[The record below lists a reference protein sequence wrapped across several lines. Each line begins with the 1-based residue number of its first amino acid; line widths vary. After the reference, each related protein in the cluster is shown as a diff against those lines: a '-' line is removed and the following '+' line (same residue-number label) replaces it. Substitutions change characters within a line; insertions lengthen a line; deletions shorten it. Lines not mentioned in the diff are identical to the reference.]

1 MQCNPLPLP
10 NPAPRST
17 ATRVGLVFGGRSGEH
32 DVSIR
37 SARAIA
43 HALSTGDNRQRHQ
56 VVLHYVTRGGRWLVG
71 DGAAAALSGAIPPES
86 DRHLPRLPTT
96 AHQVDVW
103 FPVLHGPN
111 GEDGTVQGLFTLLDQ
126 PFVGTGVLGAAV
138 GMDKQA
144 MKAAFATAGLPQAAY
159 VCATA
164 NELARPDELVNTV
177 EHRLGYPCFV
187 KPANLGSSLGVSK
200 AGDREGLLAG
210 LQSAARLDDRL
221 VVEAAVPGRE
231 LECAVLGYGHLDA
244 SVVGEILYDTEW
256 YDYTSKYSPGRSSL
270 VIPASIPQAIHD
282 RIRRLAV
289 RATQAVGA
297 YGLSRV
303 DFFYQEDGQNLYVN
317 EINTMPGFTSQSM
330 YPLLWQASGVSVE
343 ELVHRLIELAQER
356 HQGSPSSRSTNRPI
370 QSTELSC

>member
-1 MQCNPLPLP
+1 M
-10 NPAPRST
+10 
-17 ATRVGLVFGGRSGEH
+17 FGGRSGEH

-37 SARAIA
+37 SARTIA
-43 HALSTGDNRQRHQ
+43 DALSRGDNRQRYQ
-56 VVLHYVTRGGRWLVG
+56 VVLHYITRGGRWIVG
-71 DGAAAALSGAIPPES
+71 DGATAALSGTIPAGS
-86 DRHLPRLPTT
+86 DNHLPRLPTT

-144 MKAAFATAGLPQAAY
+144 MKAAFATAGLPQVSY

-164 NELARPDELVNTV
+164 NGLAYSDELVNNV
-177 EHRLGYPCFV
+177 EKHLGYPCFV
-187 KPANLGSSLGVSK
+187 KPANLGSSLGISK
-200 AGDREGLLAG
+200 AGDRGALLAG
-210 LQSAARLDDRL
+210 LQAAAQLDDRL
-221 VVEAAVPGRE
+221 IVEAAVPARE
-231 LECAVLGYGHLDA
+231 LECAVLGYGHPDA
-244 SVVGEILYDTEW
+244 SVVGEILYDAEW
-256 YDYTSKYSPGRSSL
+256 YDYTSKYSPGHSSL
-270 VIPASIPQAIHD
+270 VIPASVPQAIHD
-282 RIRRLAV
+282 RVRRLAV
-289 RATQAVGA
+289 QATQAVGA

-303 DFFYQEDGQNLYVN
+303 DFFYQEDGQALYVN

-343 ELVHRLIELAQER
+343 ELVHRLIGLAQER
-356 HQGSPSSRSTNRPI
+356 HGGSPSPRPTNQPI

>member
-1 MQCNPLPLP
+1 M
-10 NPAPRST
+10 
-17 ATRVGLVFGGRSGEH
+17 FGGRSGEH

-37 SARAIA
+37 SARTIA
-43 HALSTGDNRQRHQ
+43 HALSTGDNRQRHK

-71 DGAAAALSGAIPPES
+71 DGAAAALSGAIPEGTDS
-86 DRHLPRLPTT
+86 NLPMLPTT

-159 VCATA
+159 VCTTA
-164 NELARPDELVNTV
+164 NELGRTDELVNSV
-177 EHRLGYPCFV
+177 EHRLGYPCFI

-200 AGDREGLLAG
+200 AGDREALLAG
-210 LQSAARLDDRL
+210 LQAAARLDDRL

-231 LECAVLGYGHLDA
+231 LECAVLGYGHLDT

-256 YDYTSKYSPGRSSL
+256 YDYTTKYSPGRSSL
-270 VIPASIPQAIHD
+270 VIPASIPPAIHD

-303 DFFYQEDGQNLYVN
+303 DFFYQEDGQTLYVN

-343 ELVHRLIELAQER
+343 ELVHRLIGLAQER
-356 HQGSPSSRSTNRPI
+356 HQGSHPTRVYESAHSVH
-370 QSTELSC
+370 

>member
-1 MQCNPLPLP
+1 VTNLPLP
-10 NPAPRST
+10 NPVPQPT

-37 SARAIA
+37 SARTIA
-43 HALSTGDNRQRHQ
+43 DALSTGANRQRYQ
-56 VVLHYVTRGGRWLVG
+56 LVAHYITRGGRWLVG
-71 DGAAAALSGAIPPES
+71 EGATAALSGAIPVSP
-86 DRHLPRLPTT
+86 DDHLSRLPTT

-144 MKAAFATAGLPQAAY
+144 MKAAFATAGLPQVSH

-164 NELARPDELVNTV
+164 DELTHPDELVNHV
-177 EHRLGYPCFV
+177 EQRLGYPCFV
-187 KPANLGSSLGVSK
+187 KPANLGSSVGIRK
-200 AGDREGLLAG
+200 AGNRGTLLAG
-210 LQSAARLDDRL
+210 LQAAAQLDDRL
-221 VVEAAVPGRE
+221 IIETAIAARE
-231 LECAVLGYGHLDA
+231 LECAVLGDGTLNT

-256 YDYTSKYSPGRSSL
+256 YDYTTKYSPGHSSL
-270 VIPASIPQAIHD
+270 VIPASVPQAIHGQVQ
-282 RIRRLAV
+282 RLAV

-303 DFFYQEDGQNLYVN
+303 DFFYQEEGEALYVN

-330 YPLLWQASGVSVE
+330 YPLLWQASGVPIE
-343 ELVHRLIELAQER
+343 ELVHRLIELAQAR
-356 HQGSPSSRSTNRPI
+356 HQRRNCIPAH
-370 QSTELSC
+370 